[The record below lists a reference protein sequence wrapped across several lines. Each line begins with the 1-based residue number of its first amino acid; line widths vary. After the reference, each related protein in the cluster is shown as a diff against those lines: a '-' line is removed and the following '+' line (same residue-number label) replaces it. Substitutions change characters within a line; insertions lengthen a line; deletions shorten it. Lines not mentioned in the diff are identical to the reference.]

1 MTREPSKNT
10 DKGIAT
16 QMRLECL
23 LSHPQSIS
31 SIFEVL
37 CWIPLFVISASLV
50 ASDEASVWE
59 RIQMRKDGLVEQF
72 VSLPRSQIEV
82 YLIFGL
88 VARMRLQATV
98 GAVGRIVDAE
108 EVVRP

>member
-1 MTREPSKNT
+1 MTRAPSKNM
-10 DKGIAT
+10 DKVTAT

-37 CWIPLFVISASLV
+37 CWIPLFVVSALLV
-50 ASDEASVWE
+50 ASVEALVWE
-59 RIQMRKDGLVEQF
+59 RIQTRKDGLVEQS
-72 VSLPRSQIEV
+72 VSLPRSQIGV
-82 YLIFGL
+82 CSIVGL

-98 GAVGRIVDAE
+98 GAVERTVDAE
-108 EVVRP
+108 EVGRP

>member
-10 DKGIAT
+10 DKVTAT
-16 QMRLECL
+16 QMRLEYL

-37 CWIPLFVISASLV
+37 CWIPLFVVSASLV
-50 ASDEASVWE
+50 ASLEALVWE

-82 YLIFGL
+82 CSLVGL

-98 GAVGRIVDAE
+98 GAVGRTVDAE
-108 EVVRP
+108 EVEWP